1 VQGSWSVGY
10 ELYGWAE
17 VRNCHHL
24 GPLHRFNRAILMTM
38 HPDKDA
44 HMPDAGTVPVL
55 EEAVHSNPRTLTE
68 EVIPIAEEI
77 VQLNKRETV
86 TGTVRVQTVTDTV
99 EEIAKASLQK
109 GAVDVTRV
117 PIDRV
122 VDVAPSVRTEDG
134 VVIVPVVEEVLVTEK
149 RLVLK
154 EEVHIRRRV
163 DTEEVEVPITLRKQ
177 RAVVER
183 TDPGALEGEG

>member
-1 VQGSWSVGY
+1 
-10 ELYGWAE
+10 
-17 VRNCHHL
+17 
-24 GPLHRFNRAILMTM
+24 MTM
-38 HPDKDA
+38 HPDKDDP
-44 HMPDAGTVPVL
+44 MPDARTVPVL

-68 EVIPIAEEI
+68 KVIPIAEEI

-183 TDPGALEGEG
+183 TDPDALEGEG